1 MIGRMRKNNCA
12 ARAATTLSQ
21 FVMLFANE
29 NDKIFEF
36 AWIERMEDLLLCV
49 HVVVEPQLWKFHV
62 TIRQTESKKC
72 A

>member
-12 ARAATTLSQ
+12 ARAGTTSLQ
-21 FVMLFANE
+21 FVMLFTNE
-29 NDKIFEF
+29 NVKIFEV

-49 HVVVEPQLWKFHV
+49 HAVVEPQLLKFHV
-62 TIRQTESKKC
+62 TIKQTESKKC

>member
-1 MIGRMRKNNCA
+1 MRKNDCA
-12 ARAATTLSQ
+12 ARAATTLLQ

-29 NDKIFEF
+29 NDKIFFEF